1 MAQCDVTK
9 MVSHGPKLRVIDLSH
24 RPESVIDILVSLS
37 EFLVF
42 PEILVLWG
50 SCI

>member
-1 MAQCDVTK
+1 M
-9 MVSHGPKLRVIDLSH
+9 RVIDLSH

-42 PEILVLWG
+42 AEAFSTGSYPVAKDRLFKCLVF
-50 SCI
+50 